1 MNTGKPKIL
10 IVDDE
15 KGLRFGTQRLLEDE
29 GFDVDTAEN
38 GVEGIKLGTTYDYDV
53 AVIDMKMPDIDGL
66 DVLREIKKANPA
78 TVCFIAT
85 AYASYDTA
93 IESTRLGALSYI
105 PKPFTPDELLNQVQ
119 QGLKQRLLIKESEKL
134 KKEREERLLEIA
146 NEKSRLNTII
156 KSISDGVLVINKTG
170 EVVYFNKGAIKYLD
184 LPDLKIGDEIRGKL
198 PEKIT
203 ATLDKYFKSDIVI
216 QKSYST
222 QIELKPEKQL
232 FVEAMCSPVT
242 NPDDSLAGVVIV
254 IRNISEMKKIELIKS
269 QFVSMV
275 AHELKTP
282 IAAVQGFINIIAD
295 QTLDLPVEK
304 QHEYLSRSS
313 VRLKSLLDLVND
325 LLDISRME
333 LKTKQREIEDINLV
347 EIINSTVQIL
357 ELELQKKKIAVTTDY
372 AENLPHIKAD
382 VNEITR
388 LFTNILSNAVKY
400 NKENGAI
407 DIAIKATDNYVITK
421 ISDTGI
427 GLKEEEKAKLFQEFF
442 RAKNELTRGI
452 SGTGLGLTIV
462 KRIVDSYHGNVEVA
476 SQYGVGTTFTIHL
489 PINKN

>member
-156 KSISDGVLVINKTG
+156 KSI
-170 EVVYFNKGAIKYLD
+170 
-184 LPDLKIGDEIRGKL
+184 DLK
-198 PEKIT
+198 
-203 ATLDKYFKSDIVI
+203 
-216 QKSYST
+216 
-222 QIELKPEKQL
+222 
-232 FVEAMCSPVT
+232 
-242 NPDDSLAGVVIV
+242 
-254 IRNISEMKKIELIKS
+254 
-269 QFVSMV
+269 
-275 AHELKTP
+275 
-282 IAAVQGFINIIAD
+282 
-295 QTLDLPVEK
+295 
-304 QHEYLSRSS
+304 
-313 VRLKSLLDLVND
+313 
-325 LLDISRME
+325 
-333 LKTKQREIEDINLV
+333 
-347 EIINSTVQIL
+347 
-357 ELELQKKKIAVTTDY
+357 
-372 AENLPHIKAD
+372 
-382 VNEITR
+382 
-388 LFTNILSNAVKY
+388 
-400 NKENGAI
+400 
-407 DIAIKATDNYVITK
+407 
-421 ISDTGI
+421 
-427 GLKEEEKAKLFQEFF
+427 
-442 RAKNELTRGI
+442 
-452 SGTGLGLTIV
+452 
-462 KRIVDSYHGNVEVA
+462 
-476 SQYGVGTTFTIHL
+476 
-489 PINKN
+489 